1 LRFETRRGIDDESN
15 LWIRRDGRTFSDAG
29 AAAEGATRATGAA
42 GAASGVGFIHSG
54 DAAASAGTAAGAGGA
69 AGVGTSA
76 GAGGAA
82 GGGTAA
88 AGGGTAASGA
98 GGAAG
103 GGAAACGGGAG
114 GGAGGAA
121 AWGGGAGGAAGGAAA
136 CGGGVGAAAGGGVST
151 TVATDSSAPDNIA
164 SFSFLSASIAALMAA
179 SSSSR
184 SPARTTRP
192 RCARAVRAGRRAA
205 ARCFFPDLE
214 ATRDAGATSAAR
226 AESEADMAKVILSI
240 LYGRPFRRS
249 IRRVRCEV
257 TLTRGARGSRVCIE
271 RESPAKN
278 PVRCAATVRIAR
290 RRLGGARGHGQIFS
304 RCFSGCLPSSNLGAT
319 I

>member
-1 LRFETRRGIDDESN
+1 M
-15 LWIRRDGRTFSDAG
+15 
-29 AAAEGATRATGAA
+29 
-42 GAASGVGFIHSG
+42 
-54 DAAASAGTAAGAGGA
+54 
-69 AGVGTSA
+69 GTSA

-290 RRLGGARGHGQIFS
+290 RRLRGARGHGQIFS

>member
-1 LRFETRRGIDDESN
+1 M
-15 LWIRRDGRTFSDAG
+15 
-29 AAAEGATRATGAA
+29 
-42 GAASGVGFIHSG
+42 
-54 DAAASAGTAAGAGGA
+54 
-69 AGVGTSA
+69 GTSA

-103 GGAAACGGGAG
+103 
-114 GGAGGAA
+114 
-121 AWGGGAGGAAGGAAA
+121 GGAAA

-205 ARCFFPDLE
+205 ARCFFPDFE

-249 IRRVRCEV
+249 IRRVRCEE

-304 RCFSGCLPSSNLGAT
+304 RCFSVSGCLPSSNLGAT

>member
-1 LRFETRRGIDDESN
+1 MRFETRRGIDDESN

-114 GGAGGAA
+114 
-121 AWGGGAGGAAGGAAA
+121 
-136 CGGGVGAAAGGGVST
+136 GGGVGAAAGGGVST